1 MTRKSAIAHLEH
13 KVIGCKTFGESKADG
28 VNVVALEMA
37 LEALKKQEPQR
48 VIKPEYEYICECP
61 SCGCDVLD
69 CDYCK
74 HCGQRLDWW
83 DEEK

>member
-1 MTRKSAIAHLEH
+1 MTRRSAIAHLTH
-13 KVIGCKTFGESKADG
+13 KIIGCKATGESKADG

-37 LEALKKQEPQR
+37 IEALKKQEPQR
-48 VIKPEYEYICECP
+48 VIKPEYEYICKCP

-74 HCGQRLDWW
+74 YCGQRLDWW
-83 DEEK
+83 DKE

>member
-13 KVIGCKTFGESKADG
+13 KITACKTFGESWADN

-37 LEALKKQEPQR
+37 KNALEKQEPQR
-48 VIKPEYEYICECP
+48 VIKPEYEYICKCP

-69 CDYCK
+69 SNYCK
-74 HCGQRLDWW
+74 YCGQRLDWW
-83 DEEK
+83 GKK